1 MPHPTSLL
9 HDAYFVT
16 HFRCPEL
23 PESWPDEFAVIT
35 AYATT
40 GESWTAEE
48 NEEADRH
55 LKEALE
61 ATALSPIRITG
72 YSPDTGHSEP
82 GWAVAL
88 PLEAAC
94 DLGVQF
100 KQDAI
105 YWVSGNQLSVTL
117 CDDRRALVPVDTFR
131 NRVSVESSKIQE

>member
-72 YSPDTGHSEP
+72 YSPD
-82 GWAVAL
+82 
-88 PLEAAC
+88 
-94 DLGVQF
+94 
-100 KQDAI
+100 
-105 YWVSGNQLSVTL
+105 SVTL
-117 CDDRRALVPVDTFR
+117 CDDRRVLVPVDTFR